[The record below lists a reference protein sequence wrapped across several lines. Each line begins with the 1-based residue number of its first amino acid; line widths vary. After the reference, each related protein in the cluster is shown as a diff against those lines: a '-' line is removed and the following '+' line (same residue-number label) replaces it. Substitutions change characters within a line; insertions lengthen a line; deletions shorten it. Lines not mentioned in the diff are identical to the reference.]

1 MQDINNEST
10 IVIGIGNCGRSDDG
24 LGWALAEHIEESG
37 RFKGDVQLRYQLQV
51 EDAELISHYD
61 QVVFIDAFAAQVENG
76 YRTEKVVASDDFSFS
91 THEVAPEAIMYLC
104 QNLYKVKPR
113 ASILLIG
120 GKSWDMKIGLSPYA
134 KANLRKAI
142 AYFNEVMTEKV
153 YLVNK

>member
-1 MQDINNEST
+1 
-10 IVIGIGNCGRSDDG
+10 
-24 LGWALAEHIEESG
+24 